1 VTVSSQG
8 AVVTVQPTWE
18 SRAKTPAWRIFRLT
32 GRLDPKKRL
41 PGWLE
46 QWNTRDD
53 RTVEQ
58 ANRTYN
64 LLATW
69 QATWERSPVGSQTV
83 ANIYLAVGPK

>member
-1 VTVSSQG
+1 M
-8 AVVTVQPTWE
+8 TVQPTWE